1 MPETAGDYSTRDEGL
16 GSLACASERPQ
27 RLFRHGERVLPWGAD
42 RCPARSRRD
51 GSPRG
56 LPYEGGGGGA
66 CRGAGNGEVV
76 RTVCDRARADLPR
89 EELDPREA
97 EQVPG
102 RLGKRPEAVDE
113 LLGQVFHLGEGAEAR
128 SPAVQV
134 YAFDLIHDV
143 PRRQIRV
150 ERELYDNR
158 PLLAPLLGLAP
169 RCRDGFFQKGQV
181 HLEADGRYVPRL
193 LGAEQVSRAPDLQ
206 IPHGDG
212 EPAPQLGKVHQRLEP
227 LLRFD
232 RRPQWSEQVGVG
244 LFCGTSDPAP
254 KLVQ

>member
-66 CRGAGNGEVV
+66 RRGAGNGEVV
-76 RTVCDRARADLPR
+76 RTVRDRACPDFPR
-89 EELDPREA
+89 EELDPRET

-102 RLGKRPEAVDE
+102 RLGQRPEAVDE

-128 SPAVQV
+128 SPAVEV

-150 ERELYDNR
+150 ERELHDNW
-158 PLLAPLLGLAP
+158 PLLAPLLRLALCS
-169 RCRDGFFQKGQV
+169 RYGFFQKGQV

-193 LGAEQVSRAPDLQ
+193 FGAEQVPRAPDLQ

-212 EPAPQLGKVHQRLEP
+212 ETAPQLGKVHQCFES
-227 LLRFD
+227 LLRLD
-232 RRPQWSEQVGVG
+232 GRPKR
-244 LFCGTSDPAP
+244 CG
-254 KLVQ
+254 